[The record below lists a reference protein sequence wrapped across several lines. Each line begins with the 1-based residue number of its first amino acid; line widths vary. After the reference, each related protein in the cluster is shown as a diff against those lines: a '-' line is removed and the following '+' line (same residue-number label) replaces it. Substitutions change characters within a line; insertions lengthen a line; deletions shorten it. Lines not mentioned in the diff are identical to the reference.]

1 MEPTHL
7 YIVSDGARKEKIGET
22 ILVEKCREIVLEIN
36 WKCDVKTLFRDNN
49 LGSGLGVYEGIS
61 WFFNQ
66 GDIRYYLRR

>member
-36 WKCDVKTLFRDNN
+36 WKCDVKTL
-49 LGSGLGVYEGIS
+49 SKSTSTWIS
-61 WFFNQ
+61 YRIKFFK
-66 GDIRYYLRR
+66 IS